1 MRYVKTINELYKSPG
16 YLNRIATPDSEV
28 GDLTWSRFVEWTP
41 KHTQGW
47 ELMGM
52 QEVDED
58 GYELS
63 NRYIAIDKFIFEQG
77 LNENE
82 VGVMKSAITA
92 ALCNIGNAR
101 WIDDFKFEYN
111 KANAI
116 ICLGKV
122 GLIFKNKYYTPVFRF
137 AKREGSLFWI
147 VADFYKGNQI
157 ARSIMVTRSDISKFE
172 LERNSIEIQNAH
184 YRREFEEENKERR
197 KEGRPLLLQPK
208 EVKDER
214 VFVNQLTIVKDTGEK
229 QFFVIYIDNSKYD
242 RIQFAKKMTGS
253 DVMLDLPRTAVLKSG
268 EGKRG
273 YTKQNYFY
281 LTDIHARERI
291 FYYFNKSSEKW
302 EKYILIR
309 PIVQPNISFKEI
321 EAESVNKVKVRLKI
335 KSGDLLKISKIQED
349 DENKINLL
357 PVEVLK
363 INPKDNKKI
372 EVKLL
377 KTTQEIE
384 REKQEELE
392 RERKRLE
399 KEEKEKQRLADQER
413 EKRKYT
419 KRTPEEIEAEKN
431 RVKRKYVKRQP

>member
-1 MRYVKTINELYKSPG
+1 MRYIKTINELYKSPG
-16 YLNRIATPDSEV
+16 YMNRITTPDSEV

-41 KHTQGW
+41 RFTQGW
-47 ELMGM
+47 ELLGM

-82 VGVMKSAITA
+82 VNVMKISITA
-92 ALCNIGNAR
+92 ALGQLGNSK
-101 WIDDFKFEYN
+101 WIDGFKFEQN
-111 KANAI
+111 KANAL

-122 GLIFKNKYYTPVFRF
+122 GLIFKNKYYTPIFRF
-137 AKREGSLFWI
+137 MKREGSLFWI

-157 ARSIMVTRSDISKFE
+157 ARSIVVTRPDISKFE

-184 YRREFEEENKERR
+184 YRREFEEENKQRR
-197 KEGRPLLLQPK
+197 KERRPLLLQPK

-214 VFVNQLTIVKDTGEK
+214 VFINQLTIIKDTGEK

-242 RIQFAKKMTGS
+242 RIQFAKKMTGA
-253 DVMLDLPRTAVLKSG
+253 DVMLDLPRTAILKTA
-268 EGKRG
+268 EMKRG
-273 YTKQNYFY
+273 YNKQNYFY

-309 PIVQPNISFKEI
+309 PIVQPNSSFKEI
-321 EAESVNKVKVRLKI
+321 EAETVNKVKVRMKI
-335 KSGDLLKISKIQED
+335 KAGDLLKISKIQDD

-377 KTTQEIE
+377 KTTQESE
-384 REKQEELE
+384 REKREEME

-399 KEEKEKQRLADQER
+399 KEERQREMLADQER

-419 KRTPEEIEAEKN
+419 KRTPEEREAEKN
-431 RVKRKYVKRQP
+431 RIKRSYTKR